1 MSPEIITE
9 LADLRKRVE
18 RLEQAG
24 PRRGKLNQSAA
35 AKYLGRSEEWLRQR
49 HARGIG
55 PRRVRS
61 GRFWFYDI
69 SDLDAYVEE
78 ISD

>member
-18 RLEQAG
+18 RLEQVA
-24 PRRGKLNQSAA
+24 PRRGKLNQAAA

-49 HARGIG
+49 HKAGEG
-55 PRRVRS
+55 PRRVQS

-69 SDLDAYVEE
+69 SDLDAYVAE
-78 ISD
+78 IST